1 MAEQTIKSSSI
12 VFLDTTDDRK
22 LEAYISSNLP
32 ITQIFNTNNN
42 TYTPDWST
50 TNLRLSADIYLDS
63 KDITDSANISWYIKG
78 TIGEDL
84 PKSNGKLLIVNSNND
99 GWSNS
104 DFITYVCKAEYQ
116 GIYARKEIT
125 FTRVSTGKDGTGV
138 SIQGSYNTS
147 DELRLAHP
155 TGDIGDAYLVNGD
168 LYVWSTDDSD
178 WVNVGNIQGP
188 QGKPGESAKSIT
200 LTADS
205 QIFKIDKNEAIS
217 PTVITVTAQVSN
229 TSINTW
235 TYSTNGNGIF
245 LTTPPNGVS
254 RSGNS
259 VTITGSEFT
268 ANSLVIK
275 ASDGTY
281 NDSIT
286 IYKVFDGIDGTKGD
300 NGTSA
305 SIAFLTN
312 ENITFSADERGQ
324 IPTTSFTANIVAYNG
339 DNKVSPTIGEIN
351 GLPEG
356 MTVSD
361 PTNSGSELS
370 LIFSIEN
377 NSTLG
382 SATSNSGI
390 ITIPVTSPIS
400 TNLKLTWSKINTG
413 LTGEKGNDAVVFQI
427 YSSNGYVLSKDT
439 PLITLQTFAYIG
451 DVPIEAGA
459 TYQWY
464 RHNDTD
470 WEIIADATYPY
481 LNVSHTDVSFSCSY
495 MCKMT
500 FNGVEYVG
508 VATIDDKN
516 DANTVFSSKP
526 SSYMVGDIWVVGE
539 DYIPN
544 GVEIGTVLKTE
555 HTSDTYSD
563 EDWVTATK
571 YDKKLQSLKDDIDTY
586 NKYFSFDTQKG
597 LEICAKDEEGKR
609 SKFSTALTHT
619 QLSLNYDDEAVAYIG
634 GPKMHIK
641 EAEIESPLTVTGK
654 YSGNTMI
661 QAPVINLG
669 AISLIIEGNGSFSI
683 ISNL

>member
-1 MAEQTIKSSSI
+1 MAPRTIYSNA
-12 VFLDTTDDRK
+12 VTFVDYTDSRK
-22 LEAYISSNLP
+22 LEIYIASNRP
-32 ITQIFNTNNN
+32 TVQIYDPNNQ
-42 TYTPDWST
+42 TYSPDWSKE
-50 TNLRLSADIYLDS
+50 NLKLTATVYLDS
-63 KDITDSANISWYIKG
+63 KNITEQATITWSIKG
-78 TIGEDL
+78 VISSF
-84 PKSNGKLLIVNSNND
+84 PSGKTLSIINNND
-99 GWSNS
+99 LSNTAGAVTYLCEATYNG
-104 DFITYVCKAEYQ
+104 ITAW
-116 GIYARKEIT
+116 KEIT
-125 FTRVSTGKDGTGV
+125 FTRISTGKNGTGV
-138 SIQGSYNTS
+138 NILGSYDTV
-147 DELRLAHP
+147 DALKTAHP
-155 TGDIGDAYLVNGD
+155 TGNAGEAYLVKGN
-168 LYVWSTDDSD
+168 LYVWNESD
-178 WVNVGNIQGP
+178 WINAGNIQGP
-188 QGKPGESAKSIT
+188 QGNPGESAKSIS
-200 LTADS
+200 LSASS
-205 QIFKIDKNEAIS
+205 QIFKVSKDGTIS
-217 PTVITVTAQVSN
+217 PETITVKAQYSN
-229 TSINTW
+229 TTPNQW
-235 TYSTNGNGIF
+235 QYSTDSGEIF
-245 LTTPPNGVS
+245 LSNPVSGVS
-254 RSGNS
+254 RDGDT
-259 VTITGSEFT
+259 VTITGANLTS
-268 ANSLVIK
+268 NSLVIK
-275 ASDGTY
+275 ASDGIY
-281 NDSIT
+281 SDSIT
-286 IYKVFDGIDGTKGD
+286 IYKVFDGADGTKGD

-305 SIAFLTN
+305 SIVFLTN
-312 ENITFSADERGQ
+312 ENITFNADERGQ
-324 IPTTSFTANIVAYNG
+324 IPTTSFTTNIVAYNG
-339 DNKVSPTIGEIN
+339 DNKVSPTIGTIS

-356 MTVSD
+356 MTVGD
-361 PTNSGSELS
+361 PTNLGSELS
-370 LIFSIEN
+370 LVFSIEN

-382 SATSNSGI
+382 SATSNSGT
-390 ITIPVTSPIS
+390 ITIPVTSPVS
-400 TNLKLTWSKINTG
+400 TNLKLAWSKINTG

-427 YSSNGYVLSKDT
+427 YSSNGYVLSKDV
-439 PLITLQTFAYIG
+439 PSITLQTFAYIG
-451 DVPIEAGA
+451 DIPIEAGA

-481 LNVSHTDVSFSCSY
+481 LNVSHTDVSFSYSY

-508 VATIDDKN
+508 VVTIDDKN
-516 DANTVFSSKP
+516 NVNTVFSSKP

-539 DYIPN
+539 DYVPN

-571 YDKKLQSLKDDIDTY
+571 YDKKIQSLKDDIDTY

-669 AISLIIEGNGSFSI
+669 AFSLIIEGNGSFSI

>member
-1 MAEQTIKSSSI
+1 MAPRTIYSNA
-12 VFLDTTDDRK
+12 VTFVDYTDSRK
-22 LEAYISSNLP
+22 LEIYIASNRP
-32 ITQIFNTNNN
+32 TVQIYDPNNQ
-42 TYTPDWST
+42 TYSPDWSKE
-50 TNLRLSADIYLDS
+50 NLKLTATVYLDS
-63 KDITDSANISWYIKG
+63 KNITEQATITWSIKG
-78 TIGEDL
+78 VISSF
-84 PKSNGKLLIVNSNND
+84 PSGKTLSIINNND
-99 GWSNS
+99 LSNTAGAVTYLCEATYNG
-104 DFITYVCKAEYQ
+104 ITAW
-116 GIYARKEIT
+116 KEIT
-125 FTRVSTGKDGTGV
+125 FTRISTGKNGTGV
-138 SIQGSYNTS
+138 NILGSYDTV
-147 DELRLAHP
+147 DALKTAHP
-155 TGDIGDAYLVNGD
+155 TGNAGEAYLVKGN
-168 LYVWSTDDSD
+168 LYVWNESD
-178 WVNVGNIQGP
+178 WINAGNIQGP
-188 QGKPGESAKSIT
+188 QGNPGESAKSIS
-200 LTADS
+200 LSASS
-205 QIFKIDKNEAIS
+205 QIFKVSKDGTIS
-217 PTVITVTAQVSN
+217 PETITVKAQYSN
-229 TSINTW
+229 TTPNQW
-235 TYSTNGNGIF
+235 QYSTDSGEIF
-245 LTTPPNGVS
+245 LSNPVSGVS
-254 RSGNS
+254 RDGDT
-259 VTITGSEFT
+259 VTITGANLTS
-268 ANSLVIK
+268 NSLVIK
-275 ASDGTY
+275 ASDGIY
-281 NDSIT
+281 SDSIT
-286 IYKVFDGIDGTKGD
+286 IYKVFDGADGTKGD

-305 SIAFLTN
+305 SIVFLTN
-312 ENITFSADERGQ
+312 ENITFNADERGQ
-324 IPTTSFTANIVAYNG
+324 IPTTSFTTNIVAYNG
-339 DNKVSPTIGEIN
+339 DNKVSPTIGTIS

-356 MTVSD
+356 MTVGD
-361 PTNSGSELS
+361 PTNLGSELS
-370 LIFSIEN
+370 LVFSIEN

-382 SATSNSGI
+382 SATSNSGT
-390 ITIPVTSPIS
+390 ITIPVTSPVS
-400 TNLKLTWSKINTG
+400 TNLKLAWSKINTG

-427 YSSNGYVLSKDT
+427 YSSNGYVLSKDV
-439 PLITLQTFAYIG
+439 PSITLQTFAYIG
-451 DVPIEAGA
+451 DIPIEAGA

-481 LNVSHTDVSFSCSY
+481 LNVSHTDVSFSYSY

-508 VATIDDKN
+508 VVTIDDKN
-516 DANTVFSSKP
+516 NVNTVFSSKP

-571 YDKKLQSLKDDIDTY
+571 YDKKIQSLKDDIDTY

-669 AISLIIEGNGSFSI
+669 AFSLIIEGNGSFSI

>member
-1 MAEQTIKSSSI
+1 MAPRTIYSNA
-12 VFLDTTDDRK
+12 VTFVDYTDSRK
-22 LEAYISSNLP
+22 LEIYIASNRP
-32 ITQIFNTNNN
+32 TVQIYDPNNQ
-42 TYTPDWST
+42 TYSPDWSKE
-50 TNLRLSADIYLDS
+50 NLKLTATVYLDS
-63 KDITDSANISWYIKG
+63 KNITEKATITWSVKGIISSFPAGKTLNI
-78 TIGEDL
+78 T
-84 PKSNGKLLIVNSNND
+84 NNND
-99 GWSNS
+99 LSNTAGAVTYLCEATYNG
-104 DFITYVCKAEYQ
+104 ITAW
-116 GIYARKEIT
+116 KEIT
-125 FTRVSTGKDGTGV
+125 FTRISTGKNGTGV
-138 SIQGSYNTS
+138 NILGSYDTV
-147 DELRLAHP
+147 DALKTAHP
-155 TGDIGDAYLVNGD
+155 TGNAGEAYLVKGN
-168 LYVWSTDDSD
+168 LYVWNESD
-178 WVNVGNIQGP
+178 WINAGNIQGP
-188 QGKPGESAKSIT
+188 QGNPGESAKSIS
-200 LTADS
+200 LSASS
-205 QIFKIDKNEAIS
+205 QIFKVSKDGTIS
-217 PTVITVTAQVSN
+217 PETITVKAQYFN
-229 TSINTW
+229 TTPNQW
-235 TYSTNGNGIF
+235 QYSTDSGETF
-245 LTTPPNGVS
+245 LSNPVSGVS
-254 RSGNS
+254 RDGDT
-259 VTITGSEFT
+259 VTITGANLTS
-268 ANSLVIK
+268 NSLVIK
-275 ASDGTY
+275 ASDGIY
-281 NDSIT
+281 SDSIT
-286 IYKVFDGIDGTKGD
+286 IYKVFDGADGTKGD
-300 NGTSA
+300 DGTSA
-305 SIAFLTN
+305 SIVFLTN

-324 IPTTSFTANIVAYNG
+324 IPTTSFTTNIVAYNG
-339 DNKVSPTIGEIN
+339 DNKVSPTIGTIS

-356 MTVSD
+356 MTVGA
-361 PTNSGSELS
+361 PTNLGSELS
-370 LIFSIEN
+370 LVFSIEN

-382 SATSNSGI
+382 SATSNSGT
-390 ITIPVTSPIS
+390 ITIPVTSPVS
-400 TNLKLTWSKINTG
+400 TNLKLAWSKINTG

-427 YSSNGYVLSKDT
+427 YSSNGYVLSKDV
-439 PLITLQTFAYIG
+439 PSITLQTFAYIG
-451 DVPIEAGA
+451 DIPIEAGA

-481 LNVSHTDVSFSCSY
+481 LNVSHTDVFFSYSY

-508 VATIDDKN
+508 VVTIDDKN
-516 DANTVFSSKP
+516 NVNTVFSSKP

-539 DYIPN
+539 DYVPN

-571 YDKKLQSLKDDIDTY
+571 YDKKIQSLKDDIDTY

>member
-1 MAEQTIKSSSI
+1 MAPRTIYSNA
-12 VFLDTTDDRK
+12 VTFVDYTDSRK
-22 LEAYISSNLP
+22 LEIYIASNRP
-32 ITQIFNTNNN
+32 TVQIYDPNNQ
-42 TYTPDWST
+42 TYSPDWSKE
-50 TNLRLSADIYLDS
+50 NLKLTATVYLDS
-63 KDITDSANISWYIKG
+63 KNITEKATITWSVKGIISSFPAGKTLNI
-78 TIGEDL
+78 T
-84 PKSNGKLLIVNSNND
+84 NNND
-99 GWSNS
+99 LSNTAGAVTYLCEATYNG
-104 DFITYVCKAEYQ
+104 ITAW
-116 GIYARKEIT
+116 KEIT
-125 FTRVSTGKDGTGV
+125 FTRISTGKNGTGV
-138 SIQGSYNTS
+138 NILGSYDTV
-147 DELRLAHP
+147 DALKTAHP
-155 TGDIGDAYLVNGD
+155 TGNAGEAYLVKGN
-168 LYVWSTDDSD
+168 LYVWNESD
-178 WVNVGNIQGP
+178 WINAGNIQGP
-188 QGKPGESAKSIT
+188 QGNPGESAKSIS
-200 LTADS
+200 LSASS
-205 QIFKIDKNEAIS
+205 QIFKVSKDGTIS
-217 PTVITVTAQVSN
+217 PETITVKAQYFN
-229 TSINTW
+229 TTPNQW
-235 TYSTNGNGIF
+235 QYSTDSGETF
-245 LTTPPNGVS
+245 LSNPVSGVS
-254 RSGNS
+254 RDGDT
-259 VTITGSEFT
+259 VTITGANLTS
-268 ANSLVIK
+268 NSLVIK
-275 ASDGTY
+275 ASDGIY
-281 NDSIT
+281 SDSIT
-286 IYKVFDGIDGTKGD
+286 IYKVFDGADGTKGD
-300 NGTSA
+300 DGTSA
-305 SIAFLTN
+305 SIVFLTN

-324 IPTTSFTANIVAYNG
+324 IPTTSFTTNIVAYNG
-339 DNKVSPTIGEIN
+339 DNKVSPTIGTIS

-356 MTVSD
+356 MTVGA
-361 PTNSGSELS
+361 PTNLGSELS
-370 LIFSIEN
+370 LVFSIEN

-382 SATSNSGI
+382 SATSNSGT
-390 ITIPVTSPIS
+390 ITIPVTSPVS
-400 TNLKLTWSKINTG
+400 TNLKLAWSKINTG

-427 YSSNGYVLSKDT
+427 YSSNGYVLSKDV
-439 PLITLQTFAYIG
+439 PSITLQTFAYIG
-451 DVPIEAGA
+451 DIPIEAGA

-470 WEIIADATYPY
+470 WEIIADATYPH

-508 VATIDDKN
+508 VVTIDDKN
-516 DANTVFSSKP
+516 NVNTVFSSKP

-539 DYIPN
+539 DYVPN

-571 YDKKLQSLKDDIDTY
+571 YDKKIQSLKDDIDTY

>member
-1 MAEQTIKSSSI
+1 MAPRTIYSNA
-12 VFLDTTDDRK
+12 VTFVDYTDSRK
-22 LEAYISSNLP
+22 LEIYIASNRP
-32 ITQIFNTNNN
+32 TVQIYDPNNQ
-42 TYTPDWST
+42 TYSPDWSKE
-50 TNLRLSADIYLDS
+50 NLELTATVYLDS
-63 KDITDSANISWYIKG
+63 KNITEKATITWSVKGIISSFPAGKTLNII
-78 TIGEDL
+78 
-84 PKSNGKLLIVNSNND
+84 NNND
-99 GWSNS
+99 LSNTAGAVTYLCEATYNG
-104 DFITYVCKAEYQ
+104 ITAW
-116 GIYARKEIT
+116 KEIT
-125 FTRVSTGKDGTGV
+125 FTRISAGKNGTGV
-138 SIQGSYNTS
+138 NILGSYDTV
-147 DELRLAHP
+147 DALKTAHP
-155 TGDIGDAYLVNGD
+155 TGNAGEAYLVKGN
-168 LYVWSTDDSD
+168 LYVWNESD
-178 WVNVGNIQGP
+178 WINAGNIQGP
-188 QGKPGESAKSIT
+188 QGNPGESAKSIS
-200 LTADS
+200 LSASS
-205 QIFKIDKNEAIS
+205 QIFKVSKDGTIS
-217 PTVITVTAQVSN
+217 PETITVKAQYFN
-229 TSINTW
+229 TTPNQW
-235 TYSTNGNGIF
+235 QYSTDGGEIF
-245 LTTPPNGVS
+245 LSNPVSGVS
-254 RSGNS
+254 RDGDI
-259 VTITGSEFT
+259 VTITGANLTS
-268 ANSLVIK
+268 NSLVIK
-275 ASDGTY
+275 ASDGIY
-281 NDSIT
+281 SDSIT
-286 IYKVFDGIDGTKGD
+286 IYKVFDGADGTKGD
-300 NGTSA
+300 DGTSA
-305 SIAFLTN
+305 SIVFLTN

-324 IPTTSFTANIVAYNG
+324 IPTTSFTTNIVAYNG
-339 DNKVSPTIGEIN
+339 DNKVSPTIGTIS

-356 MTVSD
+356 MTVGA
-361 PTNSGSELS
+361 PTNLGSELS
-370 LIFSIEN
+370 LVFSIEN

-390 ITIPVTSPIS
+390 ITIPVTSPVS

-464 RHNDTD
+464 RHNGTD
-470 WEIIADATYPY
+470 WEIIVDATYPY

-508 VATIDDKN
+508 VVTIDDKN

-641 EAEIESPLTVTGK
+641 EAEIESPLTVIGK